1 MVGRT
6 KIFDY
11 FASKTD
17 IDSKAMAC
25 NILVSADNY
34 DDAHQ
39 QISSIRSF
47 GTTESSNCAD
57 VIDMY
62 ISVKDTSLTKEML
75 KQRRNRLESLI
86 ADNNYLYSGLAKTL
100 YEYAYDTVLPKYTPL
115 FEDELFLKQA
125 NTTDKNEPAP
135 FIIYPNPTNNF
146 INIEP
151 YYNELNDDI
160 VEFFK
165 QYGMENVENCKK
177 IQVDIYDIT
186 SHLIYSNSF
195 NFLEPISIDVQDYI
209 PGTYLIE
216 IRSCFKSVLQSKII
230 KI

>member
-1 MVGRT
+1 MFT
-6 KIFDY
+6 FD
-11 FASKTD
+11 T
-17 IDSKAMAC
+17 I
-25 NILVSADNY
+25 
-34 DDAHQ
+34 
-39 QISSIRSF
+39 
-47 GTTESSNCAD
+47 
-57 VIDMY
+57 
-62 ISVKDTSLTKEML
+62 
-75 KQRRNRLESLI
+75 
-86 ADNNYLYSGLAKTL
+86 
-100 YEYAYDTVLPKYTPL
+100 LPKYTPL
-115 FEDELFLKQA
+115 FEDELFSKQIG
-125 NTTDKNEPAP
+125 TTDKIEQLP
-135 FIIYPNPTNNF
+135 FIIYPNPTHNL
-146 INIEP
+146 ISIEP
-151 YYNELNDDI
+151 SQNELNDDI